1 VTGTATGTVLVLR
14 ALGLG
19 DLLVSVPAL
28 RALRRG
34 LPDSRIVLAAPAALG
49 ELLPLIGAV
58 DELLPAGG
66 LGELHS
72 PDVPPELAVNLHGRG
87 PKSTADLLRARP
99 QRLLTHRHPDFAG
112 TGGPDW
118 HEDLHEVDRWC
129 RLVEYGGFTAD
140 RSELDLEPPPG
151 PGPAPGAVVVHPG
164 AAYPARRWFP
174 DRFAGVAAALAAAG
188 RQVVVTGA
196 GSESELAAGVAELAG
211 LPESAML
218 AGRTGLREL
227 ASLVAGAALVICGDT
242 GVGHLATAFGTP
254 SVLLFGPTPPS
265 RWGPPVRRSRHR
277 VLWAGSVGDPHGDRI
292 DPGLARLTEE
302 DVLNECHELLEVLAN
317 G

>member
-1 VTGTATGTVLVLR
+1 
-14 ALGLG
+14 
-19 DLLVSVPAL
+19 
-28 RALRRG
+28 
-34 LPDSRIVLAAPAALG
+34 
-49 ELLPLIGAV
+49 
-58 DELLPAGG
+58 
-66 LGELHS
+66 
-72 PDVPPELAVNLHGRG
+72 
-87 PKSTADLLRARP
+87 
-99 QRLLTHRHPDFAG
+99 
-112 TGGPDW
+112 
-118 HEDLHEVDRWC
+118 
-129 RLVEYGGFTAD
+129 
-140 RSELDLEPPPG
+140 
-151 PGPAPGAVVVHPG
+151 
-164 AAYPARRWFP
+164 
-174 DRFAGVAAALAAAG
+174 
-188 RQVVVTGA
+188 
-196 GSESELAAGVAELAG
+196 
-211 LPESAML
+211 ML